1 MLLRTLRGMFCGWL
15 MANNSTVV
23 FLAHRNPD
31 AKTAGTEALAC
42 GNCQNK
48 AWTAIYEASG
58 DGFPRLRCTCCGWD
72 GGRFGWVDNA

>member
-1 MLLRTLRGMFCGWL
+1 MSI
-15 MANNSTVV
+15 MADSKVV

-31 AKTAGTEALAC
+31 AQTTITEALAC

-48 AWTAIYEASG
+48 AWTAIYEARG

-72 GGRFGWVDNA
+72 GGRFGWVSSDAP